1 MLHGLGDSD
10 PTQRS
15 DKGFALSTP
24 TWPSA
29 HKHGLNIDI
38 SDYRQF
44 SEERDDPPIELSG
57 LEHDAVNNGK
67 LDVTK
72 FCDLANTTNKL
83 DTSFERAYR
92 LLLKIDC
99 HKYAREA
106 GTIVEYAST
115 WRQYQETFRQLITE
129 SKNIASTGKCYAER
143 YAHEVPEKLEKLC
156 KIIEDP
162 RTEMESFEETR
173 KRANKTMQL
182 IEASINVLLKDMADT
197 EKRATE
203 LGAKLSE
210 LLNGVKILSEELE
223 RDVDCLTTAVDIDV
237 TIKAAEEHIRNVQIK
252 LDKLKAKVSTLFGVA
267 AVSFTIG
274 GGIGWVAGARC
285 ASGIFPTLGLRAR
298 DALCVLGTVLSGVGI
313 DDLGN
318 TKTSK
323 NELRTAKENLEVL
336 GRKRDALAQSKTDVN
351 AIQEEVHTIAI
362 QLGTIMKI
370 WSSIQSDAV
379 QLKGWLKGCLNPDVP
394 VEDVARDLS
403 EMKIGLVYGIL
414 CQVLQTYAT
423 EVNVSTLKPVNT

>member
-1 MLHGLGDSD
+1 MASSLEE
-10 PTQRS
+10 Q
-15 DKGFALSTP
+15 
-24 TWPSA
+24 
-29 HKHGLNIDI
+29 
-38 SDYRQF
+38 DY
-44 SEERDDPPIELSG
+44 PPIELSS
-57 LEHDAVNNGK
+57 LKNDAVNNGK

-72 FCDLANTTNKL
+72 VVVGAFQGTAGQKIVDEISDLANTTNKL

-99 HKYAREA
+99 HKYTRED
-106 GTIVEYAST
+106 GSIVEYAST
-115 WRQYQETFRQLITE
+115 WRQYHETFRQLITE

-156 KIIEDP
+156 QIIQDP

-203 LGAKLSE
+203 LGAKFSE
-210 LLNGVKILSEELE
+210 LLNAVKILSEELE
-223 RDVDCLTTAVDIDV
+223 RDVDCLTTTVDIDV
-237 TIKAAEEHIRNVQIK
+237 TIKTAEEHIRSVQTK
-252 LDKLKAKVSTLFGVA
+252 LDKLKAQVSTLFGVA

-285 ASGIFPTLGLRAR
+285 ASGLLPAAR
-298 DALCVLGTVLSGVGI
+298 VVQA
-313 DDLGN
+313 
-318 TKTSK
+318 SK

-351 AIQEEVHTIAI
+351 AIQQEVHTIAT
-362 QLGTIMKI
+362 QLGMIMRI

-379 QLKGWLKGCLNPDVP
+379 QLKGWLRGCLNPDVP

-403 EMKIGLVYGIL
+403 EMKIGLVYDIL